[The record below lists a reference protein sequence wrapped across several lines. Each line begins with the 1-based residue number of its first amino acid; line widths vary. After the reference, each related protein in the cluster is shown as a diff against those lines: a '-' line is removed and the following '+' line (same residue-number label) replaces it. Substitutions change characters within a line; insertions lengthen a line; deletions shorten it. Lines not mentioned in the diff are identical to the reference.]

1 MFNKVFWRFQG
12 FCRIWLCSFWS
23 WNWVN
28 TSRTRRL
35 GNRLIQNNSMLRL
48 RSRKSIVRINE
59 RKWHL
64 KVKDYF
70 RNQQSTTTD
79 LKQRRSRVAKYVK
92 FGKRTGYS
100 LWLVAIILF
109 FSLFFSDFDG
119 PLVGLLLACLIAGCV
134 ILLPSI
140 VLSYAVRAAEREE
153 RDFS

>member
-1 MFNKVFWRFQG
+1 MAF
-12 FCRIWLCSFWS
+12 
-23 WNWVN
+23 
-28 TSRTRRL
+28 
-35 GNRLIQNNSMLRL
+35 
-48 RSRKSIVRINE
+48 
-59 RKWHL
+59 

-70 RNQQSTTTD
+70 RNQQSTSTD

-100 LWLVAIILF
+100 LWLIAIILF

-140 VLSYAVRAAEREE
+140 VLSDAVRAAEREE
-153 RDFS
+153 RNLS